1 MSPLLR
7 DIFPDSVTAK
17 AYASASTKTIC
28 IVNGSLAPY
37 FKSTLVESMKLNPF
51 SIAIDGSSD
60 TGVEKMNP
68 ITVKMFDE
76 SQGMIVTRFLDMCIT
91 TGTV

>member
-1 MSPLLR
+1 
-7 DIFPDSVTAK
+7 
-17 AYASASTKTIC
+17 
-28 IVNGSLAPY
+28 
-37 FKSTLVESMKLNPF
+37 MKLNPF

-76 SQGMIVTRFLDMCIT
+76 SQGMIVTI
-91 TGTV
+91 

>member
-1 MSPLLR
+1 
-7 DIFPDSVTAK
+7 
-17 AYASASTKTIC
+17 
-28 IVNGSLAPY
+28 
-37 FKSTLVESMKLNPF
+37 MKLNPF